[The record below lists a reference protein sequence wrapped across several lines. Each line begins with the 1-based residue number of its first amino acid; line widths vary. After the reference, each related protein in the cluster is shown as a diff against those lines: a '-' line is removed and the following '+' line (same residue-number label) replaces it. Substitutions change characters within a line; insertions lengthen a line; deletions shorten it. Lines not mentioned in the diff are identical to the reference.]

1 MSSQRILSGLCIAGA
16 ILLLIQTAGAEE
28 PSPPS
33 FTIEHHQDK
42 IVIDGKLDEP
52 VWQLITPITS
62 FVQTEPDEGK
72 PVSEPTEARIFYDDK
87 NLYLGFKC
95 YDSHPEKILKRLDV
109 HDASTTSDSVDIL
122 LDPFHSRNSGYF
134 FSINSMG
141 IQFDATL
148 REANGTVGFQMFDA
162 SWDAVWQDATSF
174 DSKGWYLEVAIPFKI
189 LRFPRTSPQEWG
201 INLNRWIVRKNE
213 NSRWV
218 FVPRFENVM
227 RPSKAGTMA
236 GLENIKPGHALDFI
250 PSVTAR
256 TTRLSSKSDGNYEG
270 TGNASL
276 DTRYGL
282 TSNLTLHATVNPD
295 FLQAEADVVDLTLSR
310 FELLVPEKRTFFT
323 DGRDYYQTPLSLF
336 FSRRVGA
343 PLPDN
348 NPQNVLLGTKITG
361 QIGQTKIGFLDAVTK
376 QEAFADLGSSFTAPG
391 ANFMVFRVSHD
402 ILASSSVGFITVNR
416 DQNDTHLSYSQRV
429 AGFDAGLLLGPHIT
443 WNSQFAVSTPAP
455 DTRAS
460 WSKQIGAVSEFLYNA
475 EQLEYGLKFKSL
487 GDQFDVSQIG
497 FEPEAGRFGG
507 YAYFTYK
514 PYINRWGIRQLFL
527 TPNYDYA
534 YLQDRRLDSSGADLI
549 FGAQY
554 KNFWESEI
562 GISQDRVRFNLFT
575 PDHQPVPD
583 GSTKVYNNPKIWFTL
598 SSNQSRSARFTAQYY
613 HRFGFVNYPFY
624 FRGKTQDLIFDA
636 SLKIGRNIRTSI
648 STSLFR
654 ERFSDGQKFQNRGDV
669 IWRLSGNF
677 TRKLSG
683 RLLLQYA
690 SQIDPS
696 RFVWDPANTDYSRFV
711 QKRWSVNSLIAYDF
725 NALSS
730 LYVGYNSN
738 SVSLDE
744 TSLDGKEVFV
754 KFSYLFS
761 F

>member
-1 MSSQRILSGLCIAGA
+1 MSSEKALSALCITGA
-16 ILLLIQTAGAEE
+16 ILLLIQTARAAD
-28 PSPPS
+28 PTPAS
-33 FTIEHHQDK
+33 FTIEHYQDE
-42 IVIDGKLDEP
+42 ITVDGKLDEP
-52 VWQLITPITS
+52 VWQRIPPITS

-72 PVSEPTEARIFYDDK
+72 PVSEPTEVRIFYDDK

-95 YDSHPEKILKRLDV
+95 FDGQPDKILKRLDV

-122 LDPFHSRNSGYF
+122 LDPFYSRNSGYF

-141 IQFDATL
+141 VQFDATL
-148 REANGTVGFQMFDA
+148 REANGTQGFQMFDA
-162 SWDAVWQDATSF
+162 SWNAVWKDATSF
-174 DSKGWYLEVAIPFKI
+174 DSRGWYVEVAIPFKI
-189 LRFPRTSPQEWG
+189 LRFPQKSPQEWG

-227 RPSKAGTMA
+227 RPSKAGTMS
-236 GLENIKPGHALDFI
+236 GLQNIKPGHALDFI

-256 TTRLSSKSDGNYEG
+256 TTSLSSKSGGDYEG
-270 TGNASL
+270 AGSASL
-276 DTRYGL
+276 DTKYGL
-282 TSNLTLHATVNPD
+282 TSNLTLDATVNPD
-295 FLQAEADVVDLTLSR
+295 FLQSEADVVDLTLSR

-323 DGRDYYQTPLSLF
+323 DGADYYQTPLSLF

-348 NPQNVLLGTKITG
+348 NPQHLLLGTKITG
-361 QIGQTKIGFLDAVTK
+361 QIGQTKIGFLDTVTK
-376 QEAFADLGSSFTAPG
+376 QEDFAVPGSTSTAPG
-391 ANFMVFRVSHD
+391 ANFMVLRVSHD
-402 ILASSSVGFITVNR
+402 VLASSSVGFVTVNR
-416 DQNDTHLSYSQRV
+416 DQTDSHLSYSQRV

-443 WNSQFAVSTPAP
+443 WNSQFAVSTPPP
-455 DTRAS
+455 DTHAS
-460 WSKQIGAVSEFLYNA
+460 WTKQIGAVSEFLYNA

-507 YAYFTYK
+507 YAYLTYK

-534 YLQDRRLDSSGADLI
+534 YLQDKRLDSSGADFI
-549 FGAQY
+549 IGAQY

-562 GISQDRVRFNLFT
+562 GVSQDRVRYNLFT

-583 GSTKVYNNPKIWFTL
+583 GSTRVYNNPKMFFIL
-598 SSNQSRSARFTAQYY
+598 SSNQSRSARFTVKYVP
-613 HRFGFVNYPFY
+613 RFRFVNFPFY
-624 FRGKTQDLIFDA
+624 FQGKTQDLILDA

-648 STSLFR
+648 GASFFR
-654 ERFSDGQKFQNRGDV
+654 ERLPDGRKFQNRGDV

-677 TRKLSG
+677 TRNLSG

-696 RFVWDPANTDYSRFV
+696 RFVRDPANSETSRFV
-711 QKRWSVNSLIAYDF
+711 QKRWGVNTLIAYDF
-725 NALSS
+725 NAMSS
-730 LYVGYNSN
+730 LFFGYNSN
-738 SVSLDE
+738 SISLDD
-744 TSLDGKEVFV
+744 TSREGKEVFV
-754 KFSYLFS
+754 KLSYLFS